1 MESTN
6 NNINVV
12 PTDNKS
18 KSKLIILIVAAVLFS
33 LSIIWGIIIISITH
47 KGSIKIN
54 LDDYFSSMVIPKNV
68 YDYVDNT
75 AYGEVPYDTY
85 DTYGIYEYGYPFGLL
100 VSGYDKTGYILDDV
114 ARYTVDWVTLKED
127 ISSKLQKKKISITTD
142 ELNSL
147 IDIYDFE
154 VTVNKSEDIS
164 NGEYITVT
172 VKPNK
177 ESYAFQDIEVKFT
190 KESYEY
196 VYQVT
201 GLEQGSD
208 IDLFSY
214 VRWTKR
220 GPNGKG
226 EIGCKIANS
235 FETTIEGHPELTVEK
250 FSDDTISILANGYIV
265 AKVNF
270 YVDEEESSNGY
281 FSNGDTF
288 QITCYVEG
296 ADVLESDYNL
306 ILRNISKTYTVNGL
320 GEYITKD
327 YAMSQSD
334 IDYFKNDSKKY
345 CEEYENEYHSDNLNI
360 SYVGMYLGD
369 ITDKQYGGDAPRNL
383 LCVIYKATYHSY
395 WYTEDRV
402 EYYFVVYSDLCADE
416 DSVYSLTTHRTSTDD
431 DSVDHVLHYV
441 FEDPYNKGEGYFY
454 RQIA

>member
-114 ARYTVDWVTLKED
+114 AIYTVDWVTLKED

-226 EIGCKIANS
+226 EIGCKIADS

-270 YVDEEESSNGY
+270 YVDEEESSHGY

-327 YAMSQSD
+327 YEMSQSD
-334 IDYFKNDSKKY
+334 IEYFKEQTINKAWEIVFSYDS
-345 CEEYENEYHSDNLNI
+345 SDV
-360 SYVGMYLGD
+360 SYIGSYLGD
-369 ITDKQYGGDAPRNL
+369 IKDKQLSSEITPNKLCIVCKITYIDRISRQPYYCYYCSVYG
-383 LCVIYKATYHSY
+383 
-395 WYTEDRV
+395 
-402 EYYFVVYSDLCADE
+402 DLCAD
-416 DSVYSLTTHRTSTDD
+416 SNGIYSYATKLENSYSNLESLLEHQ
-431 DSVDHVLHYV
+431 Y
-441 FEDPYNKGEGYFY
+441 EDPFNDEDEDYFY
-454 RQIA
+454 RQID